1 MPLRDQSERLVM
13 LDRQVDDKSRALPG
27 GGAHQLRYC
36 EPMEALG
43 GVVKQLQAQSSA

>member
-1 MPLRDQSERLVM
+1 M
-13 LDRQVDDKSRALPG
+13 LDRQVDDKSRALP